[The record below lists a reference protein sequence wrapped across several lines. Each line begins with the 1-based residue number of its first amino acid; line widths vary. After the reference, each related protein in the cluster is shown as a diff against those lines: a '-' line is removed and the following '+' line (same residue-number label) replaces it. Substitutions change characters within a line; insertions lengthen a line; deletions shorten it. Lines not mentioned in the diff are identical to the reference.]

1 MRRIFMNKSPA
12 SMLLRQ
18 HRERPC
24 SHFALTRSRSS
35 SIAVRAAES
44 CLVLSNDDGVDSP
57 ALQSL
62 AAKLRQE
69 TGKKVLVIA
78 PARNKSAASMGLTLR
93 NDMELRVR
101 PDLGPDTY
109 ALAGTPT
116 DCMMVA
122 LDATKGLLRALDLHP
137 IIALSGPNY
146 GPNMGTDVL
155 LSGTVGAARTA
166 GLYGV
171 PSLASSSTSTDKCS
185 TLDNAVGATLALTK
199 AAMAALEGRP
209 ARNWP
214 RDHVVVGGIGRR
226 HVAATCEYESLPHN
240 WVMDVE
246 QVLVDAFQDG
256 DLFLNLNVPADWQPA
271 RGRVQTTGLGLMF
284 YRDSYVVSV
293 PERSSPAAA
302 TMAGRLQPALVGAVE
317 MANGNGNSNG
327 GGNGGALSNGSV
339 ELANGNGNGKSNGN
353 GNGTRSDVIQGIAE
367 ALAAGYPVMY
377 NNAYDTRRTIQIDRS
392 DVMALQAGHVSIST
406 LQTWPEGHTL
416 CLSDRVMS
424 RALLSAHDGMP
435 AWLQARR
442 EEYQQV

>member
-246 QVLVDAFQDG
+246 QVRYLSCFVCVFVCVCIMYSRTCLNPAAF
-256 DLFLNLNVPADWQPA
+256 LLSF
-271 RGRVQTTGLGLMF
+271 T
-284 YRDSYVVSV
+284 SV
-293 PERSSPAAA
+293 PRSSLTPRAILSLPPVPV
-302 TMAGRLQPALVGAVE
+302 RLLCREKASVYVPPWPPSQDPPSLMLPPPNSTQLHLTPPHSTPPHLAPQRKQTFRVTQPFPALQ
-317 MANGNGNSNG
+317 
-327 GGNGGALSNGSV
+327 
-339 ELANGNGNGKSNGN
+339 
-353 GNGTRSDVIQGIAE
+353 R
-367 ALAAGYPVMY
+367 P
-377 NNAYDTRRTIQIDRS
+377 
-392 DVMALQAGHVSIST
+392 
-406 LQTWPEGHTL
+406 
-416 CLSDRVMS
+416 
-424 RALLSAHDGMP
+424 
-435 AWLQARR
+435 
-442 EEYQQV
+442 